1 MQLGKDEVFLARK
14 IRLLPTK
21 EQEELF
27 WKSAGVARWAY
38 NFYLSENKMVY
49 ECTGKGVSNYEIRKV
64 INNVLKPNT
73 HRWLKE
79 VSSSVMKQAVKDAE
93 SNLKRF
99 FRGLSSYPKF
109 KSKHKSKPSFY
120 VNYESLHE
128 TKDNSVHCEKIGNI
142 KLCEKLPKLLN
153 DERYLDPRITYDG
166 RFWYLS
172 VHYKSKKINT
182 TLTDDILGIDLG
194 IKNLA
199 VVSNK
204 DNTRSKI
211 YANINK
217 SKEVKRLKR
226 KLKHELRKYSR
237 KLLVAKKLDR
247 DLKECK
253 NLEKQRKIINSIY
266 KRLTNIRTN
275 HLHQITTEIV
285 KTKPSKVVMEDLN
298 ISRMFKNRYLAEQVA
313 EQKFY
318 EFRHMMQYKCHVRN
332 IEFILANRYYPS
344 SKTCSHCGNI
354 KHDLKLSDRT
364 YRCEKC
370 GLVID
375 RDLNASINLANYNS

>member
-1 MQLGKDEVFLARK
+1 MQLGEDEVFLARK

-49 ECTGKGVSNYEIRKV
+49 EYTGKHVSGNEIRKV

-73 HRWLKE
+73 HTWLKE
-79 VSSSVMKQAVKDAE
+79 VSSNVMKQAVKDAE
-93 SNLKRF
+93 NNLKRF
-99 FRGLSSYPKF
+99 FKGLSKYPEF

-120 VNYESLHE
+120 VNYESLHS
-128 TKDNSVHCEKIGNI
+128 TKNGFHGERLGDVKTSEPLPILEKGQHF
-142 KLCEKLPKLLN
+142 
-153 DERYLDPRITYDG
+153 LDPRITYDG

-172 VHYKSKKINT
+172 VHYKSKKFNIP
-182 TLTDDILGIDLG
+182 LTDEVLGIDLG
-194 IKNLA
+194 IKSLA

-204 DNTRSKI
+204 DNTRSKV

-226 KLKHELRKYSR
+226 KLKHEQRKHSK
-237 KLLVAKKLDR
+237 KLLVAKQLNR
-247 DLKECK
+247 DLEDCK
-253 NLEKQRKIINSIY
+253 NLEKQRKKVNSVY

-275 HLHQITTEIV
+275 YIHQITTEIV
-285 KTKPSKVVMEDLN
+285 KIKPSKVVMEDLKVSEMLKNKYLVKYVLEQDLRKFRN
-298 ISRMFKNRYLAEQVA
+298 ILK
-313 EQKFY
+313 
-318 EFRHMMQYKCHVRN
+318 YKCNVYN
-332 IEFILANRYYPS
+332 IEFILADRYYAS
-344 SKTCSHCGNI
+344 SKICSQCGNV
-354 KHDLKLSDRT
+354 KHDLKLSDRI
-364 YRCEKC
+364 YKCEKC
-370 GLVID
+370 GLVIN